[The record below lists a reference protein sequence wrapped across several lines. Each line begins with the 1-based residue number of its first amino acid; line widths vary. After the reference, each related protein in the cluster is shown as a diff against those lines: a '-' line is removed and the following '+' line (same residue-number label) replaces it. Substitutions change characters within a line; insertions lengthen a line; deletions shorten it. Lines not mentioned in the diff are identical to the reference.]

1 MDLSKINKISR
12 LENFLPTKKLMELD
26 IGRDYKITAMKKA
39 DTKFGSQIIVGL
51 DNEFSVFLPT
61 RISKALKNNPEQFQY
76 MFEASAED
84 RLLICYLGGKYNECE
99 FSCL

>member
-1 MDLSKINKISR
+1 
-12 LENFLPTKKLMELD
+12 
-26 IGRDYKITAMKKA
+26 MKKA

-61 RISKALKNNPEQFQY
+61 RISKALEKNPEQFQY
-76 MFEASAED
+76 MLKASAED
-84 RLLICYLGGKYNECE
+84 RLLIRYLGGKYNQCE